1 MEETFL
7 KNFLKLENTLVIGDI
22 HLHDKSST
30 IRNRQIACIK
40 KIVEDTNPEE
50 ILQLGDFFDK
60 RSPSP
65 EAMLDGL
72 ILTKFLSKNARNVV
86 ILRGNH
92 DSSNKSDDGVTA
104 LSLYAAKN
112 VKIVVDT
119 EKTDN
124 AIFIPHFEDEG
135 RIKHN
140 VGLSEGTWVFGHFGY
155 EHSFNSLGDMDFS
168 IPFDTFIGP
177 TILGHIHKF
186 NQMEVVRG
194 EDNVTLLGTP
204 YTTNYTEWGKQN
216 YVGIIKNGVLTPIE
230 VNHGL
235 RYCVFDYADLED
247 NKYVLSDNRYGT
259 RLRVYIDKIS
269 EINPDDLIK
278 AIINEYGVDYV
289 DIKYKPSF
297 NEEEMVDNSFVPDK
311 SLVKITDRLLD
322 DYINSANTLLPKEDI
337 MEGFRLLKNEYQK
350 DNNS

>member
-1 MEETFL
+1 M
-7 KNFLKLENTLVIGDI
+7 KKFLKLDNTLVLGDI
-22 HLHDKSST
+22 HLHDKSTT
-30 IRNRQIACIK
+30 IRSRQIACIK
-40 KIVEDTNPEE
+40 KIVEELKPNE

-65 EAMLDGL
+65 EALLDGMA
-72 ILTKFLSKNARNVV
+72 LTKFLSKNSETVV

-92 DSSNKSDDGVTA
+92 DSSNKSDDGITA
-104 LSLYAAKN
+104 LSVYASKN
-112 VKIVVDT
+112 VKIIVDA

-140 VGLSEGTWVFGHFGY
+140 VGLSEGVWLFGHFGY
-155 EHSFNSLGDMDFS
+155 EHSFNSMGDMDFS
-168 IPFDTFIGP
+168 IPFSTFIGP

-186 NQMEVVRG
+186 NQMEIVNG

-204 YTTNYTEWGKQN
+204 YTTNYTEWGKKN
-216 YVGIIKNGVLTPIE
+216 YVGIIKNGVLSTVE

-235 RYCVFDYADLED
+235 RYCVYDYADLSD
-247 NKYVLSDNRYGT
+247 NKDILIDINYGT

-278 AIINEYGVDYV
+278 EIINDYGVDYV

-297 NEEEMVDNSFVPDK
+297 NEEDLVDSSFVPDK
-311 SLVKITDRLLD
+311 SLVKITDRLID
-322 DYINSANTLLPKEDI
+322 EYINSANTLLPKEDI